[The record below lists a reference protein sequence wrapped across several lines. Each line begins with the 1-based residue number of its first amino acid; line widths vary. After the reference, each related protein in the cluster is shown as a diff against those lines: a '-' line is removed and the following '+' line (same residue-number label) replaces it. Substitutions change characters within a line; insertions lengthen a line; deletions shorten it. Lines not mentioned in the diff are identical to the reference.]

1 MSIKNRQQI
10 LKDAWVGTPCCVYA
24 RHNILIKTGVV
35 DDATC
40 ARMTSNRFLTAI
52 GEPSE
57 VEAQIGRVF
66 QATGLAAA
74 FSWIEQNLVP
84 RFERQEANRRRRARP
99 AHQSRL

>member
-1 MSIKNRQQI
+1 MTQ
-10 LKDAWVGTPCCVYA
+10 
-24 RHNILIKTGVV
+24 TGVV
-35 DDATC
+35 DDAIC

-57 VEAQIGRVF
+57 VEPQIGRVF
-66 QATGLAAA
+66 QTTGLAAA

-84 RFERQEANRRRRARP
+84 LFERQEANRMRRARP